1 MYTHTRTCA
10 ARATVFVI
18 ANRRQSEL
26 NNSDTN
32 RSSFFFHP
40 FFSPYTEEDNNQSP
54 NNNILIKTM
63 TEQKVNQDA
72 KERLS
77 LKFGTG
83 MDIASTCSIL
93 HFEEPYKYA

>member
-1 MYTHTRTCA
+1 
-10 ARATVFVI
+10 
-18 ANRRQSEL
+18 
-26 NNSDTN
+26 
-32 RSSFFFHP
+32 
-40 FFSPYTEEDNNQSP
+40 
-54 NNNILIKTM
+54 M

>member
-1 MYTHTRTCA
+1 M
-10 ARATVFVI
+10 I
-18 ANRRQSEL
+18 QIDL
-26 NNSDTN
+26 P
-32 RSSFFFHP
+32 SFFLP
-40 FFSPYTEEDNNQSP
+40 FFLPTEEDNNQSP
-54 NNNILIKTM
+54 NNNILIKTTM
-63 TEQKVNQDA
+63 TEQKVNQEA